1 MNLWQTESY
10 FPNKSASRVQPLVS
24 TRISR
29 HRAPMPVMIDIVGKA
44 LYFNLADRTKPQ
56 KHLYEMLNPKGR
68 RP

>member
-1 MNLWQTESY
+1 
-10 FPNKSASRVQPLVS
+10 
-24 TRISR
+24 
-29 HRAPMPVMIDIVGKA
+29 MPVMIDIVGKA